1 MGTALFTAVTGLA
14 AHQSRMDVVA
24 NNISNVS
31 TVGYRG
37 SRADF
42 QDVLSETLEAGSAAN
57 GNYGGSNPMQIGLGV
72 TLGGITVNQTQGSV
86 ITTGVASDLMIDGN
100 GFFILSDGTKNLY
113 TRDGSFD
120 RNTDGVLIDPASGLK
135 VQGWTADS
143 DGKIDTNVTVSD
155 VVIPEGSASIVKATQ
170 NAYLVGNL
178 DSDAATGTTV
188 VRTFRVY
195 DSLGAARDVQ
205 VTFTKHVQITDNGTT
220 YNTWKWKAE
229 YGTGNDVTN
238 VNSGESGVLLFDTNG
253 VFQGEGSLSDA
264 DTYTARSA
272 LASQNEVSIPAT
284 LITDASQPV
293 TPIEFSMDFS
303 KLTSL
308 SADSDASL
316 NNQDGFARGVLQD
329 FSVGT
334 DGVITGEFSNGLT
347 KVIGQVAL
355 ASFGNVGGLS
365 RSGSNA
371 FVETASSGPAQIG
384 AAKTGGRGSIN
395 GGELEGSNVDLATEF
410 SNMILTQRGYQANAR
425 TITAADTLIQETV
438 NLVR

>member
-1 MGTALFTAVTGLA
+1 MGTALFTGVTGLS

-24 NNISNVS
+24 NNIANVS

-42 QDVLSETLEAGSAAN
+42 QDVLSQTLEAGSGAS
-57 GNYGGSNPMQIGLGV
+57 GDYGGSDPMQIGLGV

-100 GFFILSDGTKNLY
+100 GFFVLSDGNKNLY

-120 RNTDGVLIDPASGLK
+120 RNTAGVLIDPASGLK
-135 VQGWTADS
+135 VQGWQADA
-143 DGKIDTNVTVSD
+143 DGNIDTNLPVSD
-155 VVIPEGSASIVKATQ
+155 VVIPEGTASIVKATQ
-170 NAYLVGNL
+170 NANLVGNL
-178 DSDAATGTTV
+178 DSSADAGTTV

-195 DSLGAARDVQ
+195 DSLGTARDVQ
-205 VTFTKHVQITDNGTT
+205 VTFTKRAQVTDGGTA
-220 YNTWKWKAE
+220 YNAWTWKAE
-229 YGTGNDVTN
+229 YGTGNDVTS
-238 VNSGESGVLLFDTNG
+238 VTSGESGVLLFDTNG
-253 VFQGEGSLSDA
+253 VFHAEGSLSAADA
-264 DTYTARSA
+264 FTARAS
-272 LASQNEVSIPAT
+272 LSSQNEVSIPST
-284 LITDASQPV
+284 LLTGGSLPS
-293 TPIEFSMDFS
+293 TPFEFSVDFS

-308 SADSDASL
+308 AADSDASL
-316 NNQDGFARGVLQD
+316 NDQDGYARGVLQD

-334 DGVITGEFSNGLT
+334 DGVVTGEFSNGLT

-355 ASFGNVGGLS
+355 ATFGNVGGLS
-365 RSGSNA
+365 RNGDNA

-384 AAKTGGRGSIN
+384 AAKTGGRGAIN

-410 SNMILTQRGYQANAR
+410 SNMIVTQRGYQANAR
-425 TITAADTLIQETV
+425 MITAADTLIQETV